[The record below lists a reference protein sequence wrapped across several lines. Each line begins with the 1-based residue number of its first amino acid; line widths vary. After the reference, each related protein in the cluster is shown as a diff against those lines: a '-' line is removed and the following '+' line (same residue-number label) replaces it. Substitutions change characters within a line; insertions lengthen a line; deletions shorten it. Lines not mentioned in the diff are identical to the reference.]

1 MSIRVA
7 FSVWTA
13 IATLV
18 SGYQSGSEDDRVE
31 SRGYIIEFSESHGL
45 SARDEILSS
54 LPDLNITKTFES
66 PVFTGA
72 SVETTLQDIDAL
84 RLTAGIANV
93 WYNEEVHLLAP
104 VVAPRQAVL
113 NETDHAVHWA
123 TGVEQLHAQGV
134 LGEGVKVGVVDT
146 GVQYTHTALGG
157 GLGPGFKVAGGWDF
171 VGDGGWPAT
180 GSPKVPDADPMDYQ
194 GHGTH
199 VAGILLGEAASGWMG
214 VAPRATMHSYK
225 VFGRTSGSTT
235 TETIID
241 AFLKAYEDGMDI
253 ITASIGGRG
262 GFSENA
268 WAVVANRIAE
278 QGVVVTIGAGNS
290 GEGGPYYASSGSSGE
305 YVLAVASA
313 EVKKGTTAGGDKIQ
327 PSYFTSWGGLYD
339 LSVKPD
345 ITAPGTDIYS
355 TYIGD
360 SNNVFSLL
368 SGTSMATPYI
378 AGVAALYISANGGR
392 STHGKGF
399 AKQLAMSIMATGN
412 SLPWLRYSDRTAI
425 PSSIAPVHQVGGG
438 LVNATGVINST
449 MQLELQRFG
458 LNDTLHLQG
467 TQVVKLT
474 NTGTTAASY
483 TFDYESWAGFE
494 MLLVNP
500 EDTAETPRI
509 RSGREMEPM
518 ELSPSVQVPG
528 AVELQPGQSTELEFS
543 FTLPP
548 VANEE
553 NLPVY
558 SGRVIVK
565 SGDGESAA
573 VMYQGLAFNLREQMR
588 NPYAGTYPWLRST
601 LANTNKTTFSF
612 NLSAAAQDFPKMF
625 MKLKWGTR
633 EVRWDLYN
641 TEFEETR
648 DWQYPPVA
656 GENGYIGSIAPWSSS
671 GSVSSFKP
679 GVHDSNATFNL
690 PVVNEAR
697 NALTSGGFTTS
708 YWWFGKLANGSY
720 IVPGNYTMRFAT
732 LVPFADPIYSD
743 SWSGMTTSITI
754 LPQI

>member
-1 MSIRVA
+1 MS
-7 FSVWTA
+7 
-13 IATLV
+13 
-18 SGYQSGSEDDRVE
+18 QSN
-31 SRGYIIEFSESHGL
+31 GL
-45 SARDEILSS
+45 NARDEILSS

-72 SVETTLQDIDAL
+72 SVKTTLQDIDAL
-84 RLTAGIANV
+84 RLRAGIANV

-104 VVAPRQAVL
+104 VVAPRQAG
-113 NETDHAVHWA
+113 NETAHAVHWA
-123 TGVEQLHAQGV
+123 TGVDQLHAQGV
-134 LGEGVKVGVVDT
+134 FGDGVKVGVVDT
-146 GVQYTHTALGG
+146 GVQYTHAALGG
-157 GLGPGFKVAGGWDF
+157 GIGPGFKVAGGWDF
-171 VGDGGWPAT
+171 VGDSGWPAA
-180 GSPKVPDADPMDYQ
+180 GAPKVPDADPMDYQ

-235 TETIID
+235 TETIME
-241 AFLKAYEDGMDI
+241 AFLRAYEDGMDV

-278 QGVVVTIGAGNS
+278 EGVVVTIGAGNS

-313 EVKKGTTAGGDKIQ
+313 EVKKGTAAGDKIQ

-355 TYIGD
+355 TYIGEGD
-360 SNNVFSLL
+360 NVFSLL

-392 STHGKGF
+392 STRGKGF
-399 AKQLAMSIMATGN
+399 AKELAMSIMATG
-412 SLPWLRYSDRTAI
+412 SPLPWLRYSDRTAV
-425 PSSIAPVHQVGGG
+425 PSFVAPVHQVGGG
-438 LVNATGVINST
+438 LVNATAAVRST

-458 LNDTLHLQG
+458 LNDTLHFRG
-467 TQVVKLT
+467 SQVVKLT
-474 NTGTTAASY
+474 NTGATAASY
-483 TFDYESWAGFE
+483 TFDHEDWAGFE
-494 MLLVNP
+494 MLLVNDA
-500 EDTAETPRI
+500 DTAETPRI

-518 ELSPSVQVPG
+518 KLSPSVQVPG
-528 AVELQPGQSTELEFS
+528 AVELQPGQSTNVEFA
-543 FTLPP
+543 FALPP
-548 VANEE
+548 VANEA

-558 SGRVIVK
+558 SGRVIVR
-565 SGDGESAA
+565 SVGQSAA
-573 VMYQGLAFNLREQMR
+573 VVYQGLAFDLREQMR

-601 LANTNKTTFSF
+601 LSNTNKTTYVHERVTWQNKSDFSKQKLTTSASRFSF
-612 NLSAAAQDFPKMF
+612 DLSAAAQDFPKVF

-633 EVRWDLYN
+633 EVRWDVSRVPEQAFCVFQGPPCTNLRQQLYN
-641 TEFEETR
+641 TEFEEAR

-656 GENGYIGSIAPWSSS
+656 GQNGYIGSVAPWASS

-679 GVHDSNATFNL
+679 GVHDANATFDL

-720 IVPGNYTMRFAT
+720 IVPGNYT
-732 LVPFADPIYSD
+732 
-743 SWSGMTTSITI
+743 
-754 LPQI
+754 